1 MKRLALVIVIV
12 IAIAAPA
19 VAPADTDALT
29 TLFPFRASIEADGT
43 GLTRLELPADV
54 IRGCRPDLA
63 DLRIVAADGTEIP
76 YVIDN
81 PAPPGVATRVRT
93 SVSPEVV
100 DATRSR
106 EVVNRVDIYRESFL
120 IEVPAVP
127 PDVAG
132 WELVFDIAAREFV
145 ARLDVTAVDAAGART
160 PVIAGGAVFRLPS
173 SGAEKLRIALPATR
187 GDRLEVRLESQDLG
201 FLEPRF
207 ELEASRYLPG
217 AWPSGVELSVVDVR
231 EQRGST
237 EVVVERPRGFVPR
250 QLAIVTATDT
260 FHRSVTVWDEGP
272 GALQEP
278 LGSGTVLRIAAIAP
292 VEALAIPLRPPRG
305 DRLRLVIDDGDSPPL
320 ERIAVT
326 AEMSRPVLV
335 FSAPQQPVSVFFGG
349 GRAHRPHYDLA
360 PLGPDRLVRASGPAA
375 VTALAVLDPSQAR
388 VATLGPAEA
397 NPSYDPAPV
406 LAFAIHPGAEL
417 DPRPYSHVRR
427 LEVRPSAEGLAR
439 LRLSPADLAVARPDL
454 ADLRIVD
461 ADGRQWAYLRQNSAA
476 SIALPIEIAEHEV
489 DDRVSS
495 YTIELEDGPL
505 ALHRLDLEVGAPYFD
520 RDYRLTGALPDGRE
534 RVLARGRLVR
544 RAGDP
549 RPVSI
554 GVPPTR
560 VTGLRLEVTDGDDAP
575 LGIGR
580 LEVHTMVPDLY
591 MAAAPGAYRLLLGNP
606 DDRPPVYELER
617 VRPAIL
623 AVPAAEIDAT
633 GLEPSPDFSA
643 SSRLAGSASA
653 QKVLLW
659 IVLGVAVIVLVIIT
673 LRAAREEGAG

>member
-1 MKRLALVIVIV
+1 MKRLALVI
-12 IAIAAPA
+12 AIAVPA
-19 VAPADTDALT
+19 VAAADTDALK
-29 TLFPFRASIEADGT
+29 TLFPFRAPIEADGT
-43 GLTRLELPADV
+43 GLTRLELPTEV

-76 YVIDN
+76 YVVDN
-81 PAPPGVATRVRT
+81 PAPPGVATRVRYG
-93 SVSPEVV
+93 VSPEVV

-106 EVVNRVDIYRESFL
+106 EVADRVDIHRESFVL
-120 IEVPAVP
+120 EVPPVP
-127 PDVAG
+127 PDVPA
-132 WELVFDIAAREFV
+132 WELVFDIASREFV
-145 ARLDVTAVDAAGART
+145 ARLDVAAIDTNGART
-160 PVIAGGAVFRLPS
+160 TVVTGGAVFRLPS
-173 SGAEKLRIALPATR
+173 SGAEKLRIALPTTR
-187 GDRLEVRLESQDLG
+187 VARLEVRLESQDLG

-207 ELEASRYLPG
+207 ELEASRFLSG
-217 AWPSGVELSVVDVR
+217 AGPTAVGLAVVDIR
-231 EQRGST
+231 EHAGST
-237 EVVVERPRGFVPR
+237 EVVIERPRGVVPQR
-250 QLAIVTATDT
+250 LDIATATDT
-260 FHRSVTVWDEGP
+260 FHRPVTVWDEGP
-272 GALQEP
+272 GADPGP
-278 LGSGTVLRIAAIAP
+278 LGSEVVLRIAAIAP

-305 DRLRLVIDDGDSPPL
+305 DRLRLVIEDGDSPPL

-326 AEMSRPVLV
+326 AKIPGPVLV
-335 FSAPQQPVSVFFGG
+335 FSMPGQAASLFFGG

-360 PLGPDRLVRASGPAA
+360 SLDPDLRVPSAGAEARTG
-375 VTALAVLDPSQAR
+375 LAVIDPSR
-388 VATLGPAEA
+388 GHIATSGRPEP

-417 DPRPYSHVRR
+417 DARPYSHVRR

-461 ADGRQWAYLRQNSAA
+461 AEGRQWAYLRQDAA
-476 SIALPIEIAEHEV
+476 SSIALPMEVAEHEV
-489 DDRVSS
+489 DDRVSI
-495 YTIELEDGPL
+495 YTIELDGGPL
-505 ALHRLDLEVGAPYFD
+505 TLHRIDLEVGAPYLD

-549 RPVSI
+549 RPVTV

-580 LEVHTMVPDLY
+580 LEFHTTVPDLY
-591 MAAAPGAYRLLLGNP
+591 MAADPGAYRLLLGNP

-623 AVPAAEIDAT
+623 AVPAAEIDA
-633 GLEPSPDFSA
+633 GELEPSPDFSA
-643 SSRLAGSASA
+643 SSRISGSAA
-653 QKVLLW
+653 TQKVLLW
-659 IVLGVAVIVLVIIT
+659 VVLGVAVVVLFTIT
-673 LRAAREEGAG
+673 LRAARQEGAG